1 MKKNSFI
8 PIFLFLFLTK
18 DIFAAKTM
26 TEVAEQAEEVS
37 LYHIE
42 LVRIFFCKGVSI
54 KRQIL
59 QRFYFLVVGNSQEL

>member
-1 MKKNSFI
+1 MKKNSLI

-42 LVRIFFCKGVSI
+42 LVRRGVH
-54 KRQIL
+54 KTTNFAEIL
-59 QRFYFLVVGNSQEL
+59 FLSDRNSQEL

>member
-1 MKKNSFI
+1 MKKNSLI

-42 LVRIFFCKGVSI
+42 LVRIF
-54 KRQIL
+54 L
-59 QRFYFLVVGNSQEL
+59 QRGVHKTTNFAEILFLSDRNSQEL